1 MFEDEKCLI
10 GSPCYHCDSE
20 RCSFYKLK
28 SSSRVDDQDEK
39 EKKYER
45 TIEEPENRK

>member
-10 GSPCYHCDSE
+10 GSPCKNCE
-20 RCSFYKLK
+20 PTICSFYKIK

-45 TIEEPENRK
+45 TVKESEGN